1 MSLGYHRRLLRLTVR
16 RILNREENGEG
27 QLVSKMS
34 TGSATKGKQI
44 NPEMPEI
51 IFKNFIN
58 TVLNKQICANFNDIE
73 LRHA

>member
-1 MSLGYHRRLLRLTVR
+1 MKLLV
-16 RILNREENGEG
+16 N
-27 QLVSKMS
+27 KML

-58 TVLNKQICANFNDIE
+58 TVLNKQICPNFNDIE

>member
-1 MSLGYHRRLLRLTVR
+1 MKLLVKKMLTR
-16 RILNREENGEG
+16 
-27 QLVSKMS
+27 
-34 TGSATKGKQI
+34 SAIKGKQI

-58 TVLNKQICANFNDIE
+58 TVLNKQIFPNFNDIE